1 LWIGS
6 AGVATGILSYI
17 APGLVIEALFLIPG
31 AGLRVAPRSGERG
44 FAALAWAVAAGALG
58 NMGGAATNALLFFSL
73 RGDAFTVAVVASL
86 LTGALGGWLAAVV
99 GRRVAT
105 VCRRETNAPT
115 REGLAGTERR

>member
-1 LWIGS
+1 MVPGGIFRAVWLNSATECSGSRTGAVIASLPRRGCRTCLWIGS
-6 AGVATGILSYI
+6 AG
-17 APGLVIEALFLIPG
+17 
-31 AGLRVAPRSGERG
+31 
-44 FAALAWAVAAGALG
+44 VAAGALG
-58 NMGGAATNALLFFSL
+58 NMGGTATNALLFFSL